1 MYNYNAFHNFFVR
14 KILLPREIVFDRK
27 LKLYRQILEHI
38 ADGVCLMTP
47 DGTIRYWNPGAAAM
61 TGLAPEAVVGSTCHD
76 PFPRFEDEEGNVFCD
91 YIASADGIRGPLQR
105 NLFLAV
111 KDGRKILVEAN
122 ISPLTRD
129 GKYEG
134 TILVFRDTAVFKG
147 LRPFQLRTEKL
158 DRLIPICGWCKKIRH
173 DDDTWEQLETY
184 LGEQGFGDFTH
195 SMCPVCAE
203 KIFSKRIYL
212 ESYQN
217 VCKAISTSL
226 SLDEV
231 LNLIVTNVVKV
242 MNMKASLV
250 RLLNKEK
257 NQLEIAASCGL
268 SESYV
273 NKGPV
278 EYDRSVD
285 DALAGKPVSIYDIT
299 EDKSAKYRKEA
310 EREGIRTILS
320 IPLRVKDEV
329 IGLLRMYTAEPVA
342 YSDEDLEFLAAIA
355 EQAAIAIMNARHF
368 ERIVSRE
375 REYLDIFQAVT
386 KTISST
392 LNVHEILDMIVR
404 MLPAVMRLKAA
415 TIRLLDD
422 SGKKLVLVAAHGL
435 SERYLSRGPVDTEEN
450 IREALNE
457 KPVAIYDVM
466 TDERITY
473 KKETEEEGIKSV
485 LTLPITAR
493 GKVIGVLRLLTNVH
507 RTFNQD
513 EIDFTVALAEQC
525 GIAIDN
531 ARMYEKLHSENMQ

>member
-1 MYNYNAFHNFFVR
+1 M
-14 KILLPREIVFDRK
+14 FDNK
-27 LKLYRQILEHI
+27 LKLYHRILENI
-38 ADGVCLMTP
+38 ADGVCLVAP
-47 DGTIRYWNPGAAAM
+47 DGRIRYWNRGAVAM
-61 TGLAPEAVVGSTCHD
+61 TGLAPDRVIGKTCHEHSL
-76 PFPRFEDEEGNVFCD
+76 RVEDEEGNTFCD
-91 YIASADGIRGPLQR
+91 FLASREGMHECLKR
-105 NLFLAV
+105 NLFLTV
-111 KDGRKILVEAN
+111 EDGKRKIFVEAN
-122 ISPLTRD
+122 ISPLYRD
-129 GKYEG
+129 NTYEG
-134 TILVFRDTAVFKG
+134 TILVFRDVVGFKG

-158 DRLIPICGWCKKIRH
+158 DRLIPICGWCKMIRR
-173 DDDTWEQLETY
+173 DEDTWEQLETY
-184 LGEQGFGDFTH
+184 LGDQGFGDFTH

-226 SLDEV
+226 SVDEV

-310 EREGIRTILS
+310 EKEGIRTILS

-329 IGLLRMYTAEPVA
+329 IGLLRMYTGEPVA
-342 YSDEDLEFLAAIA
+342 YTDEDLKFLAAIA

-368 ERIVSRE
+368 ERIVSKE

-392 LNVHEILDMIVR
+392 LNVHEVLDMIVR
-404 MLPAVMRLKAA
+404 MIPAVMRLKAA

-422 SGKKLVLVAAHGL
+422 SGKRLVLMASHGL
-435 SERYLSRGPVDTEEN
+435 SERYLSRGPVDEEEN
-450 IREALNE
+450 VREALNE

-466 TDERITY
+466 TDGRITY
-473 KKETEEEGIKSV
+473 KKETEQEGIKSV
-485 LTLPITAR
+485 LTLPIIAH

-507 RTFNQD
+507 RTFSQD

-525 GIAIDN
+525 GIAIEN
-531 ARMYEKLHSENMQ
+531 ARMYEKLYLGRKA

>member
-1 MYNYNAFHNFFVR
+1 M
-14 KILLPREIVFDRK
+14 FDKK
-27 LKLYRQILEHI
+27 LKFYHRILEHI
-38 ADGVCLMTP
+38 ADGVCLIAP
-47 DGTIRYWNPGAAAM
+47 DGSIQYWNRGAAAITGIPADEVVSG
-61 TGLAPEAVVGSTCHD
+61 TGLER
-76 PFPRFEDEEGNVFCD
+76 FPRFEDEEGNAFCD
-91 YIASADGIRGPLQR
+91 QITSGDGLREPLQR
-105 NLFLAV
+105 NLFVVSAT
-111 KDGRKILVEAN
+111 GRKILVEAH
-122 ISPLTRD
+122 ISPLLRD
-129 GKYEG
+129 GTYEG
-134 TILVFRDTAVFKG
+134 AVVVFRETAGFRG

-173 DDDTWEQLETY
+173 GDDTWEQLEAY
-184 LGEQGFGDFTH
+184 LSQQGFGDFTH

-217 VCKAISTSL
+217 ICKAISTSL

-250 RLLNKEK
+250 RLLNKER
-257 NQLEIAASCGL
+257 NQLEIAAHHGL

-278 EYDRSVD
+278 AYDRSVD

-310 EREGIRTILS
+310 EKEGIRTILS
-320 IPLRVKDEV
+320 IPLRVTDEV

-342 YSDEDLEFLAAIA
+342 YSDEDLKFLAALA

-368 ERIVSRE
+368 ERAVSRE
-375 REYLDIFQAVT
+375 REYLDIFQTVT

-392 LNVHEILDMIVR
+392 LNVHEVLDMIAR
-404 MLPAVMRLKAA
+404 MIPAVMRLKAA

-473 KKETEEEGIKSV
+473 KKEAGEEGIKSV
-485 LTLPITAR
+485 LTLPIVAHGR
-493 GKVIGVLRLLTNVH
+493 VIGVLRLLTNVH
-507 RTFNQD
+507 RTFGQD
-513 EIDFTVALAEQC
+513 EIDFSMALAEQC
-525 GIAIDN
+525 GIAIEN
-531 ARMYEKLHSENMQ
+531 ARLYEKLYAGARNSLP